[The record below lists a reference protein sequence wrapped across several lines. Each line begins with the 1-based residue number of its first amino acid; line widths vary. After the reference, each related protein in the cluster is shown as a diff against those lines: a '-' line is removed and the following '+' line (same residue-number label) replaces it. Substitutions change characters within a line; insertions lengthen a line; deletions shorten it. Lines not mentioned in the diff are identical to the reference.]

1 MTKENYLFQGTREK
15 AVREAQRLVDQL
27 VPGKVRVYT
36 EWCDDTHAWY
46 MVGAYQSYMKLGE
59 KMEVTAIVS
68 DKREKMD
75 RYYDARVFAAFFKQR
90 AAYMNANAYWQKQA
104 RENNVHP
111 AMFKEWRNQFKRTS
125 SDVISYLDKDPEL
138 VK

>member
-1 MTKENYLFQGTREK
+1 MTKENYLFLGTREK
-15 AVREAQRLVDQL
+15 AVREAQNLVDQL

-46 MVGAYQSYMKLGE
+46 MVGAYQSYIDLGE
-59 KMEVTAIVS
+59 RKTPTYVTS
-68 DKREKMD
+68 FKTEKMD

-104 RENNVHP
+104 RENNIHP
-111 AMFKEWRNQFKRTS
+111 AMFKEWRNEFKRTS

>member
-15 AVREAQRLVDQL
+15 AVREARTVLDFM

-36 EWCDDTHAWY
+36 EWCEDTNRWY
-46 MVGAYQSYMKLGE
+46 MVGAYQSYMKLGD

-75 RYYDARVFAAFFKQR
+75 RFYDVSVFTHFFKQR
-90 AAYMNANAYWQKQA
+90 TAYMNANYYWQIQA
-104 RENNVHP
+104 RENNIHP
-111 AMFKEWRNQFKRTS
+111 AMFKEWFDSFKRTT
-125 SDVISYLDKDPEL
+125 SDMVSA
-138 VK
+138 